1 MGNNWIKCILA
12 GRGGTSSE
20 ALIRLNIEGKST
32 VKSQKA
38 GMTFNP
44 SGYSFKAIT
53 NMGKEQNIQISDSNL
68 EFFTNETYSS
78 KILTTDTTTIYV
90 RYKNVSNTIN
100 LSEAGI
106 KIETQL
112 LPIENKNGK
121 WYLKAD
127 YCPIYNGNEQPV
139 NYTAAG
145 FSEIG
150 SESVTSATDVSSQ
163 GYKLVVTKIAEGWSM
178 PSGYDKENPKDVYWN
193 IYPAKAS
200 IDLQGIS
207 TLEIKNNGQVVINDK
222 VQSTTSDTFLQE
234 INVAITGA
242 QGFILPITIVNS
254 ASSNIKAVELSNDN
268 KLKLTLSSSIINTAD
283 SNLGSIQFTSSN
295 FTYSFKVN
303 GATISSS
310 NNQISFIG
318 NLFTTNIITDD
329 WDTIMNNPDNYN
341 LGDIKILEAVEGY
354 EIAGTSKWQMQLV
367 DKTNGVLT
375 FYSTNISNE
384 QTSDYNI
391 LDSVTEDYFIN
402 LNVNAIT
409 APSFINNN
417 NGNYKVTKRSKFW
430 LGTEYQIKSD
440 SYTIPGI
447 NKFQYITDKDNF
459 KLIQAGEYYL
469 AQSNMSGTPGDT
481 WIATLNTHGMV
492 NSYNSNPYA
501 YIRLGFKIAKDTS
514 ASIPTITEGASLKDL
529 SDFISAKTNGSTTAT
544 YESKGFIPGSRFLSP
559 EKFQLSD
566 GTILKGTVYIA
577 AIDKTNNIV
586 TLQSSYLKKDDD
598 IYIIKTDSIFE
609 KFQYQQNYGGSELEN
624 IYSNMQVLN
633 VPNVIQQNTISTQN
647 YVITGQSPV
656 NKASTTVGT
665 CYLPSAA
672 ECGITTAVLMEKTY
686 NIPILGDKTSYPAD
700 IVGIK
705 AIFDVANSP
714 SYWARIRDNIIYNG
728 RSSSAYGL
736 CGINNGILIPAGWQD
751 NTGTALGESQRND
764 RYQKITLTPRFK
776 IGG

>member
-1 MGNNWIKCILA
+1 MNNNWIKCILA

-44 SGYSFKAIT
+44 SGYSFKVIT

-78 KILTTDTTTIYV
+78 KILTKATKTIYV

-100 LSEAGI
+100 LSADGVT
-106 KIETQL
+106 IEEQF
-112 LPIENKNGK
+112 LPIENKGGK

-127 YCPIYNGNEQPV
+127 YCPIYDGSEQEV
-139 NYTAAG
+139 VYTAAG
-145 FSEIG
+145 FQTINTDQSTTLATNVDSE
-150 SESVTSATDVSSQ
+150 
-163 GYKLVVTKIAEGWSM
+163 GYKLVIKEIMNGWSK
-178 PSGYDKENPKDVYWN
+178 PTGYNNQDVYWN
-193 IYPAKAS
+193 IQPAKAS

-207 TLEIKNNGQVVINDK
+207 TLDVNNGQVVINDK
-222 VQSTTSDTFLQE
+222 IHSTTTDTFLQE

-254 ASSNIKAVELSNDN
+254 TSSNIKAAELSNDN
-268 KLKLTLSSSIINTAD
+268 KLKLTLSSSIINTVD
-283 SNLGSIQFTSSN
+283 SNLGSIQFTSPN

-310 NNQISFIG
+310 DNQVSFIG

-367 DKTNGVLT
+367 DKTDGVLT

-481 WIATLNTHGMV
+481 WITTLDTHGMV
-492 NSYNSNPYA
+492 NYYNIDPYA

-529 SDFISAKTNGSTTAT
+529 SDFISAKANGTTTAT

-566 GTILKGTVYIA
+566 GTVLQGIVYIA

-586 TLQSSYLKKDDD
+586 TLQSSYLKKNDD

-609 KFQYQQNYGGSELEN
+609 KFQYQQNYKGSELEN

-647 YVITGQSPV
+647 YMLTGQSPV
-656 NKASTTVGT
+656 NKASATVGT

-672 ECGITTAVLMEKTY
+672 ECGITTAILMEKTY
-686 NIPILGDKTSYPAD
+686 SIPTLGDTTSYPAD
-700 IVGIK
+700 ITGIK
-705 AIFDVANSP
+705 TIFDVTNSP
-714 SYWARIRDNIIYNG
+714 TYWTRIRDNIIYNS
-728 RSSSAYGL
+728 RNSDYGL

>member
-1 MGNNWIKCILA
+1 MDNNWIKCILA

-20 ALIRLNIEGKST
+20 VLIRLNIEGKST
-32 VKSQKA
+32 VKNQKA
-38 GMTFNP
+38 GMAFNP

-53 NMGKEQNIQISDSNL
+53 NMGKEQNIQISDPSL
-68 EFFTNETYSS
+68 EFFTDSTYSS
-78 KILTTDTTTIYV
+78 KILTTTTTTIYV

-100 LSEAGI
+100 LSAAGI
-106 KIETQL
+106 IIEEQL
-112 LPIENKNGK
+112 LPIEKKSEK

-127 YCPIYNGNEQPV
+127 YCPTYNGSEQEV
-139 NYTAAG
+139 AYAVAG
-145 FSEIG
+145 FEKIDTDKSTI
-150 SESVTSATDVSSQ
+150 SATNVDSQ
-163 GYKLVVTKIAEGWSM
+163 GYKLVITKIMQGWSK
-178 PSGYDKENPKDVYWN
+178 PSGYDSQDVYWN
-193 IYPAKAS
+193 IQPAKAS

-207 TLEIKNNGQVVINDK
+207 TLQIKDGKVVINDK
-222 VQSTTSDTFLQE
+222 IQSTTANTFLE
-234 INVAITGA
+234 KINVIVTGA

-254 ASSNIKAVELSNDN
+254 ASNNIVTAEL
-268 KLKLTLSSSIINTAD
+268 LKNNTILSLTLNSNVINITD
-283 SNLGSIQFTSSN
+283 CNLGSIQFTSPN

-303 GATISSS
+303 GVNINSS
-310 NNQISFIG
+310 NNQISFIS

-367 DKTNGVLT
+367 DKTDGVLT

-417 NGNYKVTKRSKFW
+417 NGNYEIIKRSKFW

-481 WIATLNTHGMV
+481 WITTLDTYGMV
-492 NSYNSNPYA
+492 NYYNTNPYA

-559 EKFQLSD
+559 ESFQLSD
-566 GTILKGTVYIA
+566 GTILKGAVYIA
-577 AIDKTNNIV
+577 AIDKANNIV
-586 TLQSSYLKKDDD
+586 TLQSSYLKKNDD

-609 KFQYQQNYGGSELEN
+609 KFQYQQNYKGSELEN

-633 VPNVIQQNTISTQN
+633 VPNVIQQNTISTQD
-647 YVITGQSPV
+647 YMITGQSPV
-656 NKASTTVGT
+656 NKVSTTVGT
-665 CYLPSAA
+665 CYLPSAV
-672 ECGITTAVLMEKTY
+672 ECGITTTVLNNITY
-686 NIPILGDKTSYPAD
+686 NIPTLGDKTSYPAD

-705 AIFDVANSP
+705 TIFDVANSP

-751 NTGTALGESQRND
+751 NTGTDLGDSQRND